1 MSMSRYAFSP
11 RVNSDGIPAIG
22 TSAISFKIYNAVLN
36 GAIPCTFKTLTE
48 KQRLDHIAGPLYGS
62 ADLWWVIAAASEIG
76 WGLQVPAGTVLRI
89 PNSIGPVLAYM
100 R

>member
-48 KQRLDHIAGPLYGS
+48 ND
-62 ADLWWVIAAASEIG
+62 
-76 WGLQVPAGTVLRI
+76 
-89 PNSIGPVLAYM
+89 SIT
-100 R
+100 